1 MDTLTSLRIA
11 NIYVDYLVEE
21 IYESGLFDILALA
34 YIIRFMKR
42 NKNTAILIFI
52 AFTGTMGFGIISPIL
67 PLYVR
72 SMGATG
78 VMVGLVSS
86 VFMLSRALT
95 SLFSGDFL
103 KKIKISRG
111 NSIKIFSPFMAVL
124 TAAYALIPVYGYII
138 TLRFIHGL
146 VNGVIWPSA
155 QYLTI
160 KSAKKG
166 EEARTMSLYYIFGNV
181 GGFLSKL
188 LLPVFILML
197 NDYMHIPENGQY
209 PFLFIIASIFMT
221 IPVISSFFLSTEKKT
236 VESPK
241 EVKNNKKM
249 AVSTMILLFAAMLG
263 GAILTTSNSI
273 LILYLKEH
281 FGSTLKDISLI
292 LFVTNIISFPFIYLI
307 SHIVDRGNERFI
319 LPVIFALTFAAT
331 IILSFAWSIGAVILS
346 LILMYIGLKSF
357 RPVLRV
363 LINRDNENF
372 NSLIGYINAIE
383 NTGSIIGPI
392 IAGFI
397 YDKFTN
403 QLSSF
408 GIYGSLMLFSYMLYF
423 IRKITAERT

>member
-1 MDTLTSLRIA
+1 M
-11 NIYVDYLVEE
+11 
-21 IYESGLFDILALA
+21 
-34 YIIRFMKR
+34 YIIPFMKKNR
-42 NKNTAILIFI
+42 NTAILIFI

-95 SLFSGDFL
+95 SLFSGNFL
-103 KKIKISRG
+103 RKMKIDRG
-111 NSIKIFSPFMAVL
+111 RSIKIFSPFMAVL
-124 TAAYALIPVYGYII
+124 PAAYALIPVYGYII

-146 VNGVIWPSA
+146 VNGIVWPSA

-160 KSAKKG
+160 KSSGKG
-166 EEARTMSLYYIFGNV
+166 KEARIMSLYYIFGNV

-188 LLPVFILML
+188 LLPVFILIL
-197 NDYMHIPENGQY
+197 SNYMHISENQQY
-209 PFLFIIASIFMT
+209 PFLFMIASIFMT
-221 IPVISSFFLSTEKKT
+221 IPVISSFFLIDEK
-236 VESPK
+236 VSLRSSGENL
-241 EVKNNKKM
+241 KNNKTM
-249 AVSTMILLFAAMLG
+249 SISTIILLSAALLG

-281 FGSTLKDISLI
+281 FGSTLKDISFI
-292 LFVTNIISFPFIYLI
+292 LFFTNIISFPFIYII
-307 SHIVDRGNERFI
+307 SHIVDKGNERFI
-319 LPVIFALTFAAT
+319 LPVIFVLTFIAT
-331 IILSFAWSIGAVILS
+331 TILSIAGSISTVIFS

-372 NSLIGYINAIE
+372 NNLIGYINAIE
-383 NTGSIIGPI
+383 NIGSIIGPL

-408 GIYGSLMLFSYMLYF
+408 GIYGSLMLLSYLFYF
-423 IRKITAERT
+423 IRKITAKND

>member
-1 MDTLTSLRIA
+1 
-11 NIYVDYLVEE
+11 
-21 IYESGLFDILALA
+21 
-34 YIIRFMKR
+34 MKR
-42 NKNTAILIFI
+42 NRNTAILIFI
-52 AFTGTMGFGIISPIL
+52 AFTGTMGFGIISPVL

-78 VMVGLVSS
+78 VMVGFVSS

-95 SLFSGDFL
+95 SLFSENLL
-103 KKIKISRG
+103 KKIKITRG
-111 NSIKIFSPFMAVL
+111 NSIKIFFPFMAIL
-124 TAAYALIPVYGYII
+124 PATYTLIPVYAYILI
-138 TLRFIHGL
+138 LRFIHGL
-146 VNGVIWPSA
+146 VNGIVWPSA

-160 KSAKKG
+160 KSSKKG
-166 EEARTMSLYYIFGNV
+166 KEARTMSLYYIFGNV
-181 GGFLSKL
+181 GSFLSKL
-188 LLPVFILML
+188 LLPVFILLMS
-197 NDYMHIPENGQY
+197 DYMHISENQQY

-221 IPVISSFFLSTEKKT
+221 LPVISSFFLTTKKQIYVT
-236 VESPK
+236 PK
-241 EVKNNKKM
+241 PVNKNKI
-249 AVSTMILLFAAMLG
+249 AVSTVILLFAALLG

-319 LPVIFALTFAAT
+319 LPVIFTLTFIAT
-331 IILSFAWSIGAVILS
+331 IILSFAWNIGSVIVS
-346 LILMYIGLKSF
+346 LTLMYVGLKSF

-403 QLSSF
+403 QLFSF
-408 GIYGSLMLFSYMLYF
+408 AIYGTLMLLSYVLYF
-423 IRKITAERT
+423 IRKVSVKNG

>member
-1 MDTLTSLRIA
+1 
-11 NIYVDYLVEE
+11 
-21 IYESGLFDILALA
+21 
-34 YIIRFMKR
+34 MKR
-42 NKNTAILIFI
+42 NRNTAILIFI
-52 AFTGTMGFGIISPIL
+52 AFTGTMGFGIISPVL

-78 VMVGLVSS
+78 VMVGFVSS

-95 SLFSGDFL
+95 SLFSENLL
-103 KKIKISRG
+103 KKIKITRG
-111 NSIKIFSPFMAVL
+111 NSIKIFFPFMAIL
-124 TAAYALIPVYGYII
+124 PATYTLIPVYAYILI
-138 TLRFIHGL
+138 LRFIHGL
-146 VNGVIWPSA
+146 VNGIVWPSA

-160 KSAKKG
+160 KSSKKG
-166 EEARTMSLYYIFGNV
+166 KEARTMSLYYIFGNV
-181 GGFLSKL
+181 GSFLSKL
-188 LLPVFILML
+188 LLPVFILLMS
-197 NDYMHIPENGQY
+197 DYMHISENQQY

-221 IPVISSFFLSTEKKT
+221 LPVIFSFFLTTKKQIYVT
-236 VESPK
+236 PK
-241 EVKNNKKM
+241 PVNKNKI
-249 AVSTMILLFAAMLG
+249 AVSTVILLFAALLG

-319 LPVIFALTFAAT
+319 LPVIFTLTFIAT
-331 IILSFAWSIGAVILS
+331 IILSFAWNIGSVIVS
-346 LILMYIGLKSF
+346 LTLMYVGLKSF

-403 QLSSF
+403 QLFSF
-408 GIYGSLMLFSYMLYF
+408 AIYGTLMLLSYVLYF
-423 IRKITAERT
+423 IRKVSVKNG